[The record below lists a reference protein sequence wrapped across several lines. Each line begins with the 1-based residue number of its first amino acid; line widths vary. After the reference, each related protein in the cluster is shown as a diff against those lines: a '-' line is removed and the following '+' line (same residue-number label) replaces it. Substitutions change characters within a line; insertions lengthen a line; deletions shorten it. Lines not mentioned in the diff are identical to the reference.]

1 MGYAGG
7 ASSFGDPSQGTYGYS
22 PIGSS
27 PLHSSSSFV
36 GQEYEKEEEP
46 RESALCA
53 PSYCGPVILLIALLR
68 TEIDRRTSILIF
80 RIRFYIVF
88 ALGALARLE
97 VRLKEQMTTD
107 FKEEF

>member
-1 MGYAGG
+1 VGYAGG

-53 PSYCGPVILLIALLR
+53 SFYCKPRILLPAQR
-68 TEIDRRTSILIF
+68 REEIDRRFDFCVLSSSEQL
-80 RIRFYIVF
+80 YI
-88 ALGALARLE
+88 ALGALARLG

>member
-1 MGYAGG
+1 VGYAGG

-53 PSYCGPVILLIALLR
+53 PSYCEPIILLIALLR
-68 TEIDRRTSILIF
+68 MEIDLRTFISSF
-80 RIRFYIVF
+80 VF
-88 ALGALARLE
+88 LSSTEHL
-97 VRLKEQMTTD
+97 
-107 FKEEF
+107 